1 MQIKLCFFPSMMI
14 RGQGLRHK
22 GKDKLLSMTK
32 GWKFKPKYEGL
43 ENRTKNKPELFPSK
57 FQSVHKFNYAVLPFF
72 TRRTK
77 LSHCLLVGAC
87 KHRKLSPFTTP
98 LSALVINAH
107 HGAKRFSKE
116 FREKASSS
124 QLIIVFL
131 MLPPLTRGKN
141 VNQKRK
147 CAFSRLTLCEIVSAA
162 EC

>member
-1 MQIKLCFFPSMMI
+1 MQIKFCFFPSMMI

-22 GKDKLLSMTK
+22 GKDKLLSMTI
-32 GWKFKPKYEGL
+32 GWKFQPKYEGL

-87 KHRKLSPFTTP
+87 KRRKLSPFTTP

-124 QLIIVFL
+124 QLIIVFFNVAA
-131 MLPPLTRGKN
+131 TDEGGKREPKEKMCVFAIN
-141 VNQKRK
+141 V
-147 CAFSRLTLCEIVSAA
+147 V
-162 EC
+162 